1 MLRKWTSK
9 DLNAICELE
18 RECFSNPWS
27 LDMLVSEF
35 EQGGFLGYLIENEG
49 EIIGYA
55 GFSTVLDEANL
66 DLIAVAPEHRKK
78 GYAKALATEGIK
90 ELFSS
95 GINKIYLEVR
105 KKNLP
110 AISLYEA
117 LGFTRLAERKNY
129 YGDDDAIIMA
139 KCYKD

>member
-66 DLIAVAPEHRKK
+66 DLIAVAPKHRKK